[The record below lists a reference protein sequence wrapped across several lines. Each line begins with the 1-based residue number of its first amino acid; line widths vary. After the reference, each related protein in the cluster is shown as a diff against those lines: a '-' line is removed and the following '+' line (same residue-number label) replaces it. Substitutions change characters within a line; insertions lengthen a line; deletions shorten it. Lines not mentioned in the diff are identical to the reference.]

1 MMENE
6 IRLYYNGF
14 TELVLT
20 ENINELRDE
29 K

>member
-14 TELVLT
+14 TEFVLI